1 MAYGYGK
8 KVVGMSAKK
17 KTTTKK
23 KVPKGYHMMPNGKLM
38 KGATHK
44 AGKRKTPVK
53 RTTKR

>member
-8 KVVGMSAKK
+8 KVGGMSAKK
-17 KTTTKK
+17 KTTKK

-44 AGKRKTPVK
+44 AGKRKTPVRRTGK
-53 RTTKR
+53 R